1 MGGED
6 GWRGRAGVGG
16 DLGLGL
22 GWRNGGCWTGRS
34 GGMEGAEWMEG
45 PNRTN
50 RTAQTK
56 LQEEPNRNQSKTHPR
71 NRNEPKRTAALLTMI
86 FNWFYYDFIAMF
98 FRFILKGGYTWRLK
112 SVV

>member
-1 MGGED
+1 MEGG
-6 GWRGRAGVGG
+6 GWRRDWRGLDEERGG
-16 DLGLGL
+16 LDGGMGLGLGL

-34 GGMEGAEWMEG
+34 GAEWMEG

-71 NRNEPKRTAALLTMI
+71 NRNEPKRTAALL
-86 FNWFYYDFIAMF
+86 
-98 FRFILKGGYTWRLK
+98 
-112 SVV
+112 